1 MQKRLFS
8 MLLLLDGLALGG
20 LVASFLIGNLI
31 LDMSLSASQMNQTLY
46 NLLDHIFPYKVFFAA
61 MLCVVVFLTMVVSF
75 VGKPR
80 GMATDPEAK

>member
-8 MLLLLDGLALGG
+8 MLLLLDGIAFDG

-31 LDMSLSASQMNQTLY
+31 LDRSLSASQMNQTLY

-80 GMATDPEAK
+80 GTVIDSGAK